1 MRTSQRV
8 IPAQLMDPKIKN
20 RSRIFYLMANI
31 EVSLMKGND
40 NWALMLDPDGY
51 IAEGTGS
58 NFFMVKDNVI
68 YSPEERNMLRGIS
81 MQTVIEDL
89 APSLGY
95 KVVKKIL
102 NLLMSTSQ
110 TRRL

>member
-1 MRTSQRV
+1 
-8 IPAQLMDPKIKN
+8 
-20 RSRIFYLMANI
+20 MANI

-51 IAEGTGS
+51 SRGNGS
-58 NFFMVKDNVI
+58 TSFMAKDNVI

-89 APSLGY
+89 APSLGC
-95 KVVKKIL
+95 
-102 NLLMSTSQ
+102 
-110 TRRL
+110 

>member
-1 MRTSQRV
+1 
-8 IPAQLMDPKIKN
+8 
-20 RSRIFYLMANI
+20 
-31 EVSLMKGND
+31 MKGND

-95 KVVKKIL
+95 KVVKNIE
-102 NLLMSTSQ
+102 LLMSTRQ